1 MKNEKLQ
8 GFIHGFI
15 MSYAMAVGVE
25 LYNRAYSMDFHMQSG
40 GLSSMTNEIF
50 LPALAETALMG
61 VIVMIVSSL
70 YGNRLGAAFAARH
83 CPEEHENP
91 YFYRLLRQAG
101 TVAVMCPSRSLVAS
115 VVFSVLLDSRAWTDL
130 PAIWLGTVFK
140 NFPMAFFCNFFA
152 AAPFTHWL
160 CGRLFPSES

>member
-15 MSYAMAVGVE
+15 MSYAMAVGME

-50 LPALAETALMG
+50 LPALAETAL
-61 VIVMIVSSL
+61 
-70 YGNRLGAAFAARH
+70 
-83 CPEEHENP
+83 P
-91 YFYRLLRQAG
+91 
-101 TVAVMCPSRSLVAS
+101 AVC
-115 VVFSVLLDSRAWTDL
+115 
-130 PAIWLGTVFK
+130 LGTVFK
-140 NFPMAFFCNFFA
+140 NFPMAFFWNFFA